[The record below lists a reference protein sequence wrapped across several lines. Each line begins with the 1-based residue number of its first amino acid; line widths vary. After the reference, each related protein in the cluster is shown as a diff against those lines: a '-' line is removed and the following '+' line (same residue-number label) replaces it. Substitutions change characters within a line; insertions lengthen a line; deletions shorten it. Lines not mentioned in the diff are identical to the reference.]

1 MTLEE
6 AIAKIRPLDHNA
18 MEIAQKR
25 WDGIAKPLH
34 SLGKLE
40 TLLIQI
46 AGITGNA
53 EVDLSRRG
61 LIAMCADNG
70 VVEEGVTQTGQEVT
84 AIVAE
89 NFLKYDTSVGVMCKQ
104 NHAEIFPVDMGMVTD
119 TKVRTDHKIAYG
131 TQNMTKGPA
140 MTREQLKERVRRLP
154 MQPGVYMHKD
164 KTGRVIYVGKA
175 KLLRNRVAN
184 YFQPPE
190 RLNAKT
196 RQLVSHID
204 TFDIIVTES
213 EFEALV
219 LENSMIKKYQPKYNI
234 LLKDDKGYPY
244 IRLDTT
250 QDYPRFTVVSQ
261 PAEDGARYFGP
272 YMGRKAAFSAIDTIS
287 EALHL
292 ATCSRVF
299 PRDIGKDRPCLNQ
312 HLGRC
317 CAPCTGKVSAEEY
330 RALILQAASIFEG
343 GAKQLERELTEKM
356 NEAAEELQ
364 FERAAVLRDRL
375 RAIQKLGTKQH
386 VVAGAFAELDVIAF
400 VQGQTR
406 ACVCVLHY
414 SGGTLQDKE
423 YTFFHVTESDPAE
436 VLSSFIKQYY
446 AQRNAVAKT
455 VLLSHEIEEQDAV
468 GEYLSSIAERK
479 VELAVPQR
487 GERRVLTRLA
497 EKNAFEEIE
506 RREKQSE
513 RRHKSLE
520 LLQNVTGM
528 AALPLRLEAYDIS
541 NFAGQDTVGS
551 MIVFVEG
558 QPKKSDYRK
567 FKIACAANGQDDY
580 ASMREMLTRRVQRY
594 VDGDEKFAPLPN
606 AFMIDGGLGH
616 VHVCKEVLDSFGLSV
631 PCFGMVKDDR
641 HRTRALVAPDGREFG
656 ISATPALF
664 ALIGRM
670 QEEVHRFAIEYN
682 RKLGGKK
689 VRGSTLDKIPGVGD
703 KRRTD
708 LLKHFGSIEN
718 IRQASEQELARILPR
733 NAAQSVYE
741 FFHQDS

>member
-1 MTLEE
+1 
-6 AIAKIRPLDHNA
+6 
-18 MEIAQKR
+18 
-25 WDGIAKPLH
+25 
-34 SLGKLE
+34 
-40 TLLIQI
+40 
-46 AGITGNA
+46 
-53 EVDLSRRG
+53 
-61 LIAMCADNG
+61 
-70 VVEEGVTQTGQEVT
+70 
-84 AIVAE
+84 
-89 NFLKYDTSVGVMCKQ
+89 
-104 NHAEIFPVDMGMVTD
+104 
-119 TKVRTDHKIAYG
+119 
-131 TQNMTKGPA
+131 
-140 MTREQLKERVRRLP
+140 MTREQLKERVRKLP

-164 KTGRVIYVGKA
+164 KTGKVIYVGKA
-175 KLLRNRVAN
+175 KLLKNRVSN

-204 TFDIIVTES
+204 DFDIIVTDS

-219 LENSMIKKYQPKYNI
+219 LENSMIKKYKPKYNI

-244 IRLDTT
+244 VRLDTT
-250 QDYPRFTVVSQ
+250 LPYPDFKIVSK
-261 PAEDGARYFGP
+261 PAHDGARYFGP
-272 YMGRKAAFSAIDTIS
+272 YMGRGAARRAIDTIG

-292 ATCSRVF
+292 KSCARSF
-299 PRDIGKDRPCLNQ
+299 PRDIGKDRPCLNL

-317 CAPCTGKVSAEEY
+317 CAPCTGKVSPEEY
-330 RALILQAASIFEG
+330 HALIEQAISLFEG
-343 GAKQLERELTEKM
+343 DAKKLERELTEKM

-414 SGGTLQDKE
+414 SVGTLQDKE

-455 VLLSHEIEEQDAV
+455 VLLSHEVEEQDAV

-541 NFAGQDTVGS
+541 NISGFESVGS
-551 MIVFVEG
+551 MVVYEKG
-558 QPKKSDYRK
+558 KPKRSDYRK
-567 FKIACAANGQDDY
+567 FKIKWVQGPNDY
-580 ASMREMLTRRVQRY
+580 ASMEEVLTRRFTHESKGEFDSFSRFP
-594 VDGDEKFAPLPN
+594 DLIL
-606 AFMIDGGLGH
+606 MDGGRGQVNIALKVLGELGIDIP
-616 VHVCKEVLDSFGLSV
+616 VC
-631 PCFGMVKDDR
+631 GMVKDDN
-641 HRTRALVAPDGREFG
+641 HRTRGVYFNNVEIPIDTSSEGFHLVTRIQDEA
-656 ISATPALF
+656 
-664 ALIGRM
+664 
-670 QEEVHRFAIEYN
+670 HRFAIEYH
-682 RKLGGKK
+682 RSLRSKEQ
-689 VRGSTLDKIPGVGD
+689 VHSVLDDIPGIGET
-703 KRRTD
+703 RRKA
-708 LLKHFGSIEN
+708 LMRRFRSVEN
-718 IRQASEQELARILPR
+718 IRDASVEELSQTESMNMQSAE
-733 NAAQSVYE
+733 SVYA
-741 FFHQDS
+741 FFHKIQH

>member
-1 MTLEE
+1 
-6 AIAKIRPLDHNA
+6 
-18 MEIAQKR
+18 
-25 WDGIAKPLH
+25 
-34 SLGKLE
+34 
-40 TLLIQI
+40 
-46 AGITGNA
+46 
-53 EVDLSRRG
+53 
-61 LIAMCADNG
+61 
-70 VVEEGVTQTGQEVT
+70 
-84 AIVAE
+84 
-89 NFLKYDTSVGVMCKQ
+89 
-104 NHAEIFPVDMGMVTD
+104 
-119 TKVRTDHKIAYG
+119 
-131 TQNMTKGPA
+131 
-140 MTREQLKERVRRLP
+140 MTREQLKERVRKLP

-164 KTGRVIYVGKA
+164 KTGKVIYVGKA
-175 KLLRNRVAN
+175 KLLKNRVSN

-204 TFDIIVTES
+204 DFDIIVTDS

-219 LENSMIKKYQPKYNI
+219 LENSMIKKYKPKYNI

-244 IRLDTT
+244 VRLDTT
-250 QDYPRFTVVSQ
+250 LPYPDFKIVSK
-261 PAEDGARYFGP
+261 PAHDGARYFGP
-272 YMGRKAAFSAIDTIS
+272 YMGRGAARRAIDTIG

-292 ATCSRVF
+292 KSCARSF
-299 PRDIGKDRPCLNQ
+299 PRDIGKDRPCLNL

-317 CAPCTGKVSAEEY
+317 CAPCTGKVSPEEY
-330 RALILQAASIFEG
+330 HALIEQAISLFEG
-343 GAKQLERELTEKM
+343 DAKKLERELTEKM

-414 SGGTLQDKE
+414 SAGTLQDKE

-567 FKIACAANGQDDY
+567 FRIACAANGQDDY

-616 VHVCKEVLDSFGLSV
+616 VRICKEVLDSFGLSV
-631 PCFGMVKDDR
+631 PCFGMVKDDH
-641 HRTRALVAPDGREFG
+641 HRTRALIAPDGREFG

-664 ALIGRM
+664 ALVGRM

-682 RKLGGKK
+682 RKLGGKR
-689 VRGSTLDKIPGVGD
+689 VRGSTLDRIPGVGD
-703 KRRTD
+703 KRRTE
-708 LLKHFGSIEN
+708 LLKHFGSVEN
-718 IRQASEQELARILPR
+718 IRHAEENELARIVPR
-733 NAAQSVYE
+733 NTAKEIYD
-741 FFHQDS
+741 FFHKEG

>member
-1 MTLEE
+1 
-6 AIAKIRPLDHNA
+6 
-18 MEIAQKR
+18 
-25 WDGIAKPLH
+25 
-34 SLGKLE
+34 
-40 TLLIQI
+40 
-46 AGITGNA
+46 
-53 EVDLSRRG
+53 
-61 LIAMCADNG
+61 
-70 VVEEGVTQTGQEVT
+70 
-84 AIVAE
+84 
-89 NFLKYDTSVGVMCKQ
+89 
-104 NHAEIFPVDMGMVTD
+104 
-119 TKVRTDHKIAYG
+119 
-131 TQNMTKGPA
+131 
-140 MTREQLKERVRRLP
+140 MTREQLKERVRKLP
-154 MQPGVYMHKD
+154 MQPGVYLHKD
-164 KTGRVIYVGKA
+164 KTGKVIYVGKA
-175 KLLRNRVAN
+175 KLLRNRVSN
-184 YFQPPE
+184 YFQAPE
-190 RLNAKT
+190 RLTPKT

-204 TFDIIVTES
+204 DFDIIVTET

-219 LENSMIKKYQPKYNI
+219 LENSMIKKYKPKYNI

-244 IRLDTT
+244 IRLNTDAP
-250 QDYPRFTVVSQ
+250 YPAFSIVSR
-261 PAEDGARYFGP
+261 PGHDGARYFGP
-272 YMGRKAAFSAIDTIS
+272 YPGRVAARRAIDTIS

-292 ATCSRVF
+292 KTCARVF

-317 CAPCTGKVSAEEY
+317 CAPCTGKVSPAEY
-330 RALILQAASIFEG
+330 HALIDQAVSLFEG
-343 GAKQLERELTEKM
+343 DAKKLEKELTEKM

-364 FERAAVLRDRL
+364 FERAALLRDRL
-375 RAIQKLGTKQH
+375 RAVQRLGTRQH
-386 VVAGAFAELDVIAF
+386 VVAGAFADLDVVAF

-414 SGGTLQDKE
+414 AGGALQDKE
-423 YTFFHVTESDPAE
+423 YSLFHVLESDPAE
-436 VLSSFIKQYY
+436 VLASFIKQYY
-446 AQRNAVAKT
+446 AQRGAAPKT
-455 VLLSHEIEEQDAV
+455 VLLSHELEEQDAV
-468 GEYLSSIAERK
+468 AEYLSSIAERR

-497 EKNAFEEIE
+497 ETNAREEIE

-551 MIVFVEG
+551 MVVFVEG

-567 FKIACAANGQDDY
+567 FKIECAANGQDDY

-594 VDGDEKFAPLPN
+594 VDGDEKFAPLPS
-606 AFMIDGGLGH
+606 AFLIDGGLGH
-616 VHVCKEVLDSFGLSV
+616 VRVCREVLDAFGLST
-631 PCFGMVKDDR
+631 PCFGMVKDDH

-664 ALIGRM
+664 ALIGRI

-703 KRRTD
+703 KRRAD

-718 IRQASEQELARILPR
+718 IKRADEQELARVVPR
-733 NAAQSVYE
+733 NAAQAVYDY
-741 FFHQDS
+741 FHKED

>member
-1 MTLEE
+1 
-6 AIAKIRPLDHNA
+6 
-18 MEIAQKR
+18 
-25 WDGIAKPLH
+25 
-34 SLGKLE
+34 
-40 TLLIQI
+40 
-46 AGITGNA
+46 
-53 EVDLSRRG
+53 
-61 LIAMCADNG
+61 
-70 VVEEGVTQTGQEVT
+70 
-84 AIVAE
+84 
-89 NFLKYDTSVGVMCKQ
+89 
-104 NHAEIFPVDMGMVTD
+104 
-119 TKVRTDHKIAYG
+119 
-131 TQNMTKGPA
+131 

-250 QDYPRFTVVSQ
+250 QDYPRFTVVSR

-330 RALILQAASIFEG
+330 RTLILQAASIFEG

-364 FERAAVLRDRL
+364 FERAADLRDRL
-375 RAIQKLGTKQH
+375 RAIQKLGTRQH
-386 VVAGAFAELDVIAF
+386 VVAGAFAELDAIAF

-414 SGGTLQDKE
+414 GGGSLQSKE
-423 YTFFHVTESDPAE
+423 YTLFHLTGGDPAE
-436 VLSSFIKQYY
+436 VLSAFVKQYY
-446 AQRNAVAKT
+446 AQRGAAPKT
-455 VLLSHEIEEQDAV
+455 VLLSHEIEDADAA
-468 GEYLSSIAERK
+468 GEYLSSLAGRK
-479 VELAVPQR
+479 AELAVPQR

-497 EKNAFEEIE
+497 EKNAYEEIE

-520 LLQNVTGM
+520 LLQSVTGM

-558 QPKKSDYRK
+558 QPKKSDRLRRERAGRLCVHARDADAPRAALCGRGREIRAAAERLHDRRRSGSRAHLQGGARLVRAVGAVLRHGQGRPSPYPCAHRPGRARVRH
-567 FKIACAANGQDDY
+567 FGNACAVRACRPDAGGG
-580 ASMREMLTRRVQRY
+580 APLRHRVQPKARRKACARL
-594 VDGDEKFAPLPN
+594 DARPDTRSGRQAPHGAAAPLRQRGEYPPC
-606 AFMIDGGLGH
+606 GG
-616 VHVCKEVLDSFGLSV
+616 E
-631 PCFGMVKDDR
+631 
-641 HRTRALVAPDGREFG
+641 
-656 ISATPALF
+656 
-664 ALIGRM
+664 
-670 QEEVHRFAIEYN
+670 
-682 RKLGGKK
+682 
-689 VRGSTLDKIPGVGD
+689 
-703 KRRTD
+703 
-708 LLKHFGSIEN
+708 
-718 IRQASEQELARILPR
+718 
-733 NAAQSVYE
+733 
-741 FFHQDS
+741 